1 MTGEQTTMMTKAKSE
16 VTFLDLRAAY
26 LELKDELDAASL
38 RVLDSG
44 WYILGQEVRAFEA
57 EFAAYCGVKHCAG
70 VGNGLEALQLIL
82 RGYGIGAGDEVIVP
96 SNTYIATCLAV
107 SGVGATMVMVEPVE
121 RTYNLDPTRLE
132 AAISRRTKA
141 ILPVHLYGQAAET
154 EAMNEIARRHGLKV
168 IEDAAQAHGARFN
181 GRHAGALGDAA
192 GWSFYPTKNLGA
204 YGDAGAITTDDD
216 ELAAKLILLRNYG
229 SREKYYNDV
238 KGVNSRL
245 DEMQAALLRVR
256 LRHLDEWNA
265 RRAKIAALY
274 LEGLRDTGLLLP
286 LVAEG
291 AAPVWHLFVVRSQRR
306 DALQQHL
313 KEQGIQT
320 LIHYP
325 VPPHLQPAYAELGI
339 QAGTYP
345 LSEAIHREALSL
357 PIGPHLLADDARRVI
372 EAVRAF
378 TP

>member
-1 MTGEQTTMMTKAKSE
+1 MMTKAKSE
-16 VTFLDLRAAY
+16 VIFLDLRAAY

-38 RVLDSG
+38 GVFDSG

-57 EFAAYCGVKHCAG
+57 EWAAYCGVKHCVG

-82 RGYGIGAGDEVIVP
+82 RSYGIGAGDEVIVP

-107 SGVGATMVMVEPVE
+107 SAVGATIVMAEPGA
-121 RTYNLDPTRLE
+121 RTYNLDPARLE
-132 AAISRRTKA
+132 AAITRRTKA
-141 ILPVHLYGQAAET
+141 ILPVHLYGQPAEM
-154 EAMNEIARRHGLKV
+154 EAINEVARRHGLKV
-168 IEDAAQAHGARFN
+168 IEDAAQAHGARFK
-181 GRHAGALGDAA
+181 GRRAGALGDAA

-216 ELAAKLILLRNYG
+216 DLAAQLLVLRNYG

-256 LRHLDEWNA
+256 LRHLDEWNT

-274 LEGLRDTGLLLP
+274 LESLRDAGVSLP

-291 AAPVWHLFVVRSQRR
+291 AGPVWHLFVVRCQRR

-313 KEQGIQT
+313 REQGIQT
-320 LIHYP
+320 LTHYP
-325 VPPHLQPAYAELGI
+325 VPPHLQPAYADLGLK
-339 QAGTYP
+339 AGTYP
-345 LSEAIHREALSL
+345 ISEAIHREALSL
-357 PIGPHLLADDARRVI
+357 PIGPHLSADDARRVV

-378 TP
+378 EA